1 MDNTD
6 KELAKKYL
14 QVYNGYVSNNTNS
27 DKELSKLYLRLYND
41 CMSYNNNHKNDLYTC
56 EEFYEKFLRFTDK
69 EKSNK

>member
-1 MDNTD
+1 MDNPD
-6 KELAKKYL
+6 KELA
-14 QVYNGYVSNNTNS
+14 
-27 DKELSKLYLRLYND
+27 KLYLRLYND

>member
-1 MDNTD
+1 MDNP
-6 KELAKKYL
+6 
-14 QVYNGYVSNNTNS
+14 

-56 EEFYEKFLRFTDK
+56 EELYEKFLRFTDK